1 MLPHR
6 VAITSPEGEALMS
19 WLPYIAGLLALSA
32 IVLLVVGSLLKD

>member
-1 MLPHR
+1 
-6 VAITSPEGEALMS
+6 MS

>member
-1 MLPHR
+1 LSGGYHARPKGRR
-6 VAITSPEGEALMS
+6 VMS